1 MWLAIDEHT
10 LKCSIYSSEQHIVKH
25 ENNRTGTRL
34 KFLHKSKIYLR
45 NLCFEVYVSS
55 FQKHNMKEIKA
66 HP

>member
-34 KFLHKSKIYLR
+34 KFLHKSKIILGICVLR
-45 NLCFEVYVSS
+45 FM
-55 FQKHNMKEIKA
+55 FQVFKNII
-66 HP
+66 